1 MAFLAVCRFFGCLGL
16 MFARWLGCPELVQY
30 LTVGRNGPYEPQL
43 LHPGAQVDVS
53 LSCAGSSHS
62 SKGLTSD
69 HCLKETLLEKN

>member
-1 MAFLAVCRFFGCLGL
+1 

-62 SKGLTSD
+62 SKGLSSD
-69 HCLKETLLEKN
+69 HCLKEALLEEN